1 MLLNKRLVF
10 FFLQGN
16 TSRFPLVVCVVQK
29 LLELDGIIKYEEAIK
44 IPGLIVEFPF
54 SIADIIVFSHKW
66 CSRTHPDYSQKN
78 KIQTIKK
85 HYWQESFSD
94 MRSRFGW
101 TFFLCPHDDQALKQQ
116 ALDSFCLYVT
126 CCKYFVI
133 LIGCCR
139 LERFAALSPLI
150 FQT

>member
-1 MLLNKRLVF
+1 MLLNKRLVI

-44 IPGLIVEFPF
+44 IPGLIVELPF
-54 SIADIIVFSHKW
+54 GIADIVFFSHKR
-66 CSRTHPDYSQKN
+66 CSRTDPDSPQKTKFKQLKN
-78 KIQTIKK
+78 ITYKK
-85 HYWQESFSD
+85 VFQICGVGLD
-94 MRSRFGW
+94 GL
-101 TFFLCPHDDQALKQQ
+101 FLCPHDDEALKQQ
-116 ALDSFCLYVT
+116 ALDSFSLYVT